1 MENSVSDVKKRQ
13 RGKNFTEREK
23 EFLIDLILPYKSVI
37 ENVKT
42 DAVWNNKKNEA
53 WSEIVDAYNAIQTS
67 GIRNIGQIKHMYD
80 TQKREARKEKSQYK
94 VQHYKTGG
102 GSNQSTLSNVTQKV
116 IGLLGD
122 RMDPLFNNVDCDA
135 YYNAS
140 HDISGDQIIVED
152 ISGYEFS
159 LLCSGRYIINKIN
172 LMLSLNRYPACYMY
186 ISIVYSPKIIL

>member
-1 MENSVSDVKKRQ
+1 MEDSLCDVKKRQ

-23 EFLIDLILPYKSVI
+23 EVLIDLIFPYKSII

-53 WSEIVDAYNAIQTS
+53 WSEIVVAYNASQTS
-67 GIRNIGQIKHMYD
+67 GVRNIGQIKHLYD

-102 GSNQSTLSNVTQKV
+102 GKNPSTLSDVTQKV

-122 RMDPLFNNVDCDA
+122 RMDPLLNNVDCDA
-135 YYNAS
+135 DYNAS
-140 HDISGDQIIVED
+140 
-152 ISGYEFS
+152 
-159 LLCSGRYIINKIN
+159 
-172 LMLSLNRYPACYMY
+172 
-186 ISIVYSPKIIL
+186 